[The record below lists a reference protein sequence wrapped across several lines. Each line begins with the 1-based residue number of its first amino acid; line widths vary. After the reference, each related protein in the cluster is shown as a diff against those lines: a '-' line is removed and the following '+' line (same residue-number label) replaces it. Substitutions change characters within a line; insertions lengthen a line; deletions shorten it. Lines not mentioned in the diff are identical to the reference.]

1 MLTGALIL
9 LPDGTRAEG
18 FVDLPEEPSRYSEI
32 RAAIRALLVLGKA
45 YPEHVSVL
53 HESKRADM
61 FVHEDG
67 HGDGL
72 PRNEA
77 ATAIYRAAWLRDH
90 PADEPETL
98 PWIAGPAVIF
108 DRIVWS

>member
-1 MLTGALIL
+1 MMTGALIL
-9 LPDGTRAEG
+9 HADGTRLKCV
-18 FVDLPEEPSRYSEI
+18 VDLSDQPRYAEI

-45 YPEHVSVL
+45 YPEHVTVL
-53 HESKRADM
+53 HEGKRADM
-61 FVHEDG
+61 FVQEDG
-67 HGDGL
+67 HGEGL

-77 ATAIYRAAWLRDH
+77 ATAIYRAAWLQEH
-90 PADEPETL
+90 PSHDPETL